1 MPTLIQIGKNLYD
14 IDDYELARLETL
26 LHRLQK
32 KYAAVNARI
41 DEGEVISDAT
51 DRNAGK
57 WKYGEA
63 VIARAATGQAISIVE
78 RRIAERRKEQRIA
91 NHEQRT
97 IEAQATGE
105 ARRVAGKTGK
115 AERQK
120 ALAEHFV
127 QVVYA
132 EVSEPMFDKYMN
144 AAKER
149 KSNERKG

>member
-1 MPTLIQIGKNLYD
+1 MPTLIQIGKNPVD
-14 IDDYELARLETL
+14 IDNYELARLETL

-41 DEGEVISDAT
+41 EEGEAISAAT
-51 DRNAGK
+51 DRNAGE

-63 VIARAATGQAISIVE
+63 VVARAATGQAISSVE

-120 ALAEHFV
+120 TFAEHFV

-132 EVSEPMFDKYMN
+132 EVSEPMFDKWTN
-144 AAKER
+144 AAKAR
-149 KSNERKG
+149 KRNERK